1 MTDEGAAGPQ
11 AVGERPPAG
20 FVNARHV
27 STAPALWSGRLRLLR
42 GRPGRVIALASAGL
56 LLELALVSGLLL
68 PLAAWRQPIVIATD
82 QPLATAFGDTVPG
95 ALRFAAAVL
104 VAFAAF
110 ALAVAAARGLAGRA
124 VMVLVLAGT
133 VLFALTLLPINP
145 AGSHDIYH
153 NVADARTVWRYHSN
167 PLVLPPNAFPD
178 DPFYPHVPAWQDF
191 PSVYGP
197 VWYAVSALTVP
208 LAGDGLWANLLGQK
222 LIATAFLLATTAL
235 AMLVAGRIRP
245 GAAALAG
252 VLTGWNPLLLFET
265 AGNAHNDIV
274 MVCFAIAA
282 LYAVARRWWMAVFPL
297 LALSVASKYV
307 LVLLGPVLLVWMLR
321 RPDVPRRHIALS
333 LALGAAVGMAVY
345 VPFFAG
351 ADMLAAF
358 QRQSSFNTSSPSSLL
373 HALLMA
379 YLGLD
384 EVEALRVVKLTVV
397 PLYLAAYA
405 LLLVRIPAGPGLVTL
420 VRACFWTV
428 FLLLVIA
435 TWWFWPWY
443 LVFLV
448 PFGALLPGSR
458 PALIGTLFAFTAML
472 MYLPYFWLLDGDWL
486 LHHALTAATAFLPPV
501 LLALA
506 PRLSRRAAQPVGS
519 LAGD

>member
-1 MTDEGAAGPQ
+1 MADEGAAGPQ
-11 AVGERPPAG
+11 AVGDRPPAG
-20 FVNARHV
+20 SVNTRDI
-27 STAPALWSGRLRLLR
+27 STAPALWPGRLRLFR
-42 GRPGRVIALASAGL
+42 GRPGRVLALAGTGL

-68 PLAAWRQPIVIATD
+68 PLAAWRQPSVIATD
-82 QPLATAFGDTVPG
+82 KPLATAFGETLPG
-95 ALRFAAAVL
+95 ALRFAAAVV

-110 ALAVAAARGLAGRA
+110 ALAVAAARGLTGRA
-124 VMVLVLAGT
+124 VMALVLTGT
-133 VLFALTLLPINP
+133 ALFSFTLLPINP

-153 NVADARTVWRYHSN
+153 NVADARTLWRYHSN

-178 DPFYPHVPAWQDF
+178 DPFYHHVPAWQDF

-197 VWYAVSALTVP
+197 VWYAVSALAVP

-222 LIATAFLLATTAL
+222 LITVTFLLGTVTL

-245 GAAALAG
+245 GAAVTAG
-252 VLTGWNPLLLFET
+252 VLIGWNPLLLFET

-274 MVCFAIAA
+274 MVCFALAA
-282 LYAVARRWWMAVFPL
+282 LYAVTRRWWVAVFPL

-307 LVLLGPVLLVWMLR
+307 LVLLGPILLVWMLR
-321 RPDVPRRHIALS
+321 RPDVPRRQIVLS
-333 LALGAAVGMAVY
+333 LLLGALVGAAVYA
-345 VPFFAG
+345 PFFAG

-358 QRQSSFNTSSPSSLL
+358 QRQSSFNTSSPGSLL
-373 HALLMA
+373 HAVLMA
-379 YLGLD
+379 RFGLD
-384 EVEALRVVKLTVV
+384 EVEALQVVKRIVV

-420 VRACFWTV
+420 VRSCFWAA
-428 FLLLVIA
+428 FLLLGIA

-443 LVFLV
+443 LVILV

-506 PRLSRRAAQPVGS
+506 PRLSHRTAQPAGS

>member
-1 MTDEGAAGPQ
+1 MNTRSA
-11 AVGERPPAG
+11 
-20 FVNARHV
+20 
-27 STAPALWSGRLRLLR
+27 STTSALWPGRSRLFR
-42 GRPGRVIALASAGL
+42 GRSGRVIALAGTGL

-68 PLAAWRQPIVIATD
+68 PLAAWRLPAVIATD
-82 QPLATAFGDTVPG
+82 QPLATAFGTTPLG
-95 ALRFAAAVL
+95 ALRFAAAVAI
-104 VAFAAF
+104 AFAAF
-110 ALAVAAARGLAGRA
+110 ALAVAAARGLTGRA
-124 VMVLVLAGT
+124 AMALVLAGT
-133 VLFALTLLPINP
+133 MLFSLTLLPINP
-145 AGSHDIYH
+145 AGSHDVYH
-153 NVADARTVWRYHSN
+153 NVADARTLWRYHSN

-178 DPFYPHVPAWQDF
+178 DPFYRYVPAWQDF

-197 VWYAVSALTVP
+197 VWYAISALAVP
-208 LAGDGLWANLLGQK
+208 VAGDGLWANLLGQK
-222 LIATAFLLATTAL
+222 LIIAVFLLGTTAL

-245 GAAALAG
+245 GAAVSAG

-274 MVCFAIAA
+274 MVCFALAA
-282 LYAVARRWWMAVFPL
+282 LYAVARRWWVAVFPL

-321 RPDVPRRHIALS
+321 RRDVPRAQIALS
-333 LALGAAVGMAVY
+333 LLLGALVGAVVY
-345 VPFFAG
+345 APFFAG
-351 ADMLAAF
+351 TDMLAAF
-358 QRQSSFNTSSPSSLL
+358 QRQSSFNTSSPASLL
-373 HALLMA
+373 HAVLMDRF
-379 YLGLD
+379 GMD
-384 EVEALRVVKLTVV
+384 EIEALRTVKRVVL
-397 PLYLAAYA
+397 PAYLAAYVF
-405 LLLVRIPAGPGLVTL
+405 LLARMPSGPGLVTL
-420 VRACFWTV
+420 VRTCFWAV

-458 PALIGTLFAFTAML
+458 PARIGTVFTAAAMA
-472 MYLPYFWLLDGDWL
+472 MYIPYFWLLNGDWL
-486 LHHALTAATAFLPPV
+486 LHHALTAGTAFLPPV